1 MKEVIEAAGGDTT
14 EVHCTERGKHV
25 AVAQSLGIS
34 AGRAEDG
41 IDSFADA

>member
-1 MKEVIEAAGGDTT
+1 MKEVIEAAGGDT
-14 EVHCTERGKHV
+14 TERGKHV